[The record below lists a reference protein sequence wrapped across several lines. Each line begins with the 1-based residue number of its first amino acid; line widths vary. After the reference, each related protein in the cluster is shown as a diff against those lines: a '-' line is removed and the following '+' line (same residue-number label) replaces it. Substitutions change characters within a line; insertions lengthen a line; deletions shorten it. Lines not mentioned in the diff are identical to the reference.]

1 MKTSSLALHYAH
13 YLQKHAAEQMLLS
26 TKTKPVTWSDRL
38 HLAWY
43 FVHFCQALKNG
54 VVTFSFWKK
63 DGSIRE
69 AKGTT
74 HPLLIP
80 LDKRPK
86 GTDKMVNGKWSM
98 VNYYDLDRND
108 WRSFNITHFIGFVT
122 IYELKE
128 KSSKRE
134 NHAGG
139 NNIPKK

>member
-1 MKTSSLALHYAH
+1 MHMAHILAK
-13 YLQKHAAEQMLLS
+13 QEV
-26 TKTKPVTWSDRL
+26 PFGIRPRTWSENVKY
-38 HLAWY
+38 AWY
-43 FVHFCQALKNG
+43 FVHFCQALNSG
-54 VVTFSFWKK
+54 IVTFSFWKK

-80 LDKRPK
+80 LDKKPK
-86 GTDKMVNGKWSM
+86 GNQIINHKFETI
-98 VNYYDLDRND
+98 NYYDLDRND
-108 WRSFNITHFIGFVT
+108 WRSFSITNFIGFVT

-128 KSSKRE
+128 KRNKRE